1 MSLSGNCTCSH
12 CYAQIR
18 DSPRSWCEQGFLK
31 IQVTG
36 NQKVSGAPDDLLQ
49 LTAISQL
56 GGFMMGLQ
64 TPCSVGCVSW
74 GSRHHQ
80 LAVCVLWKSKKKLS
94 WLCWRFLSFAKF
106 PFILFPPTPISPLFF
121 GPVCFDP
128 FCDLCSF
135 VAFLICDPCPSGFV
149 FWENVTPVIK
159 VSPVLHALDNWKIR
173 YLTNFEN
180 ISLTTIAL
188 FTVLW
193 ADSVEIDV
201 EMRTS
206 CSLAGRYPP
215 ICLSAC
221 P

>member
-80 LAVCVLWKSKKKLS
+80 LAVCVLWKSKKKAELIVLEIS
-94 WLCWRFLSFAKF
+94 FLCQVSIHFVPPDSNFTSVFWASLLWPFLWFVQLCCFPDLRPLSFRF
-106 PFILFPPTPISPLFF
+106 
-121 GPVCFDP
+121 CFLGKRNT
-128 FCDLCSF
+128 CYQSF
-135 VAFLICDPCPSGFV
+135 TC
-149 FWENVTPVIK
+149 
-159 VSPVLHALDNWKIR
+159 
-173 YLTNFEN
+173 
-180 ISLTTIAL
+180 
-188 FTVLW
+188 
-193 ADSVEIDV
+193 
-201 EMRTS
+201 
-206 CSLAGRYPP
+206 
-215 ICLSAC
+215 SAC
-221 P
+221 LG

>member
-80 LAVCVLWKSKKKLS
+80 LAFCVLWKSKKKAELIVLEISFLCQVSIHFVPPWLQFHLCFLGQFALTLFVICAALLLS
-94 WLCWRFLSFAKF
+94 WSA
-106 PFILFPPTPISPLFF
+106 
-121 GPVCFDP
+121 
-128 FCDLCSF
+128 
-135 VAFLICDPCPSGFV
+135 
-149 FWENVTPVIK
+149 TPVLQ
-159 VSPVLHALDNWKIR
+159 VLFSGK
-173 YLTNFEN
+173 T
-180 ISLTTIAL
+180 
-188 FTVLW
+188 
-193 ADSVEIDV
+193 
-201 EMRTS
+201 
-206 CSLAGRYPP
+206 
-215 ICLSAC
+215 
-221 P
+221 